1 MSLLNYFE
9 PVTKDTE
16 EIVQT
21 LNETDNITEV
31 ERDEITK
38 QIVQDK
44 SKKRKKYRVWK
55 PEERAEIGKHAVT
68 RGNKST
74 LVYIPN

>member
-44 SKKRKKYRVWK
+44 SKKRKKYRVW
-55 PEERAEIGKHAVT
+55 
-68 RGNKST
+68 
-74 LVYIPN
+74 